1 MHFRSTKNFVEF
13 LAWLRI
19 AASPIIVGVVL
30 GFLSYKYVTPPYN
43 SYMATGLCTVG
54 TILGIRWANSVRKKR
69 SAVDFM
75 AEVNRS
81 RDADQKP

>member
-1 MHFRSTKNFVEF
+1 MKNFVEF

-19 AASPIIVGVVL
+19 AASPSIL
-30 GFLSYKYVTPPYN
+30 GFFLGFQSYLKMNPPLN
-43 SYMATGLCTVG
+43 LFFGIAFALAG
-54 TILGIRWANSVRKKR
+54 ILLGVLWANKVRQRR

-75 AEVNRS
+75 SEVTRS

>member
-1 MHFRSTKNFVEF
+1 MKNFVEF

-19 AASPIIVGVVL
+19 AASPIILGVVL
-30 GFLSYKYVTPPYN
+30 GFFSYQYLSPPYN
-43 SYMATGLCTVG
+43 SYIATGLCTLG
-54 TILGIRWANSVRKKR
+54 TVLGIRWANQVRKRR

-75 AEVNRS
+75 SEVNRS